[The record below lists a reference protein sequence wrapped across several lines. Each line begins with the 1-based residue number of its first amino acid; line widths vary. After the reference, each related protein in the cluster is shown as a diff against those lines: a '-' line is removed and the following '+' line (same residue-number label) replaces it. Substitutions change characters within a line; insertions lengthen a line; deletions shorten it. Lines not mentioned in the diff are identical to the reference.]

1 MFKRWRLKIGG
12 SKGLHA
18 SFVIYLISGKNFF
31 ASRKMNDDKKDVVDE

>member
-12 SKGLHA
+12 SRGLHA

-31 ASRKMNDDKKDVVDE
+31 ESRKMNDDKKDAVDE

>member
-1 MFKRWRLKIGG
+1 MFKRWRLKG

-31 ASRKMNDDKKDVVDE
+31 ESRKMNDDKKDVVDE